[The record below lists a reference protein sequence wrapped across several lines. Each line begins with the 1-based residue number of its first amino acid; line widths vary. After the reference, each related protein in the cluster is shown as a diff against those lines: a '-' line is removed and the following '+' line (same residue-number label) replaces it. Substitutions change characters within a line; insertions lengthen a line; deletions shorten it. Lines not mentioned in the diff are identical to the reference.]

1 MRDRI
6 LPQLFHRIILAS
18 RDYKRVS
25 INNKACQLLLRQ
37 IAVQSVASSIKR
49 LAFLERDA
57 LDYTYIRSLLWI
69 MYREFRNNNSRRV
82 WWISV

>member
-57 LDYTYIRSLLWI
+57 LDYTYIRARFFELCTVNSGIITLV
-69 MYREFRNNNSRRV
+69 EFDE
-82 WWISV
+82 